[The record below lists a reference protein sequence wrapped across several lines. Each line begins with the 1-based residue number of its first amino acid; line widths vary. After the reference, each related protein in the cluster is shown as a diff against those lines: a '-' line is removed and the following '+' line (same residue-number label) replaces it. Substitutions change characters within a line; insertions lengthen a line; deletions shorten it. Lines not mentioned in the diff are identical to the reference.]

1 MKPELRERFQKGIR
15 LFDLGR
21 AEKAVAELEA
31 CRRQDRDD
39 PQITL
44 NLGHALAA
52 AGDPKRAAALY
63 RELMQSPDEQALFA
77 AYWSLADLK
86 GARFTSGET
95 KRMAEL
101 AGTSRGRPG
110 RFLLMFALGQ
120 ALDRQQDHAGA
131 FNAWREAND
140 EVAVK
145 RPYSQA
151 AWSNLAH
158 TLRSIRDVPRAASV
172 AQGPKP
178 VFIVGMPRSGST
190 LVEQLLGAHSAV
202 QATSE
207 LPFIE
212 NIARSLDR
220 QGGFAA
226 RLPLL
231 SGEACAR
238 AAESYL
244 AQARPFLDA
253 STPYFTD
260 KWPNNFWYI
269 GLIRALFPDAPVIN
283 VIRDPLDNAI
293 GVYRQYF
300 SHGNEHSFR
309 LEWTADYWEV
319 YLDVMQFWESLF
331 SGQVLHLAYR
341 DIVTEP
347 EMAARRIFNH
357 CGLAFEAATLEFH
370 RRERTV
376 MTPSA
381 QQVRQPIYTSA
392 LDSSR
397 PYRPF
402 LQDLLPRF
410 ESITKKAGTLP
421 GF

>member
-1 MKPELRERFQKGIR
+1 MKPGLRERFEKGIR

-21 AEKAVAELEA
+21 AENAVTELEA
-31 CRRQDRDD
+31 CRQQDRDD

-52 AGDPKRAAALY
+52 AGDPESAAALY

-77 AYWSLADLK
+77 ACWSLADLK

-95 KRMAEL
+95 KRMTEL

-120 ALDRQQDHAGA
+120 ALDSQQDHAGA
-131 FNAWREAND
+131 FQAWREAND
-140 EVAVK
+140 EVAES
-145 RPYSQA
+145 RPFSPA
-151 AWSNLAH
+151 AWRNLAD

-190 LVEQLLGAHSAV
+190 LVEQILGAHSAV

-244 AQARPFLDA
+244 AQARPFLE
-253 STPYFTD
+253 TPAALFTD

-283 VIRDPLDNAI
+283 VIRDPVDNAI

-309 LEWTADYWEV
+309 LEWTAAYWEI

-331 SGQVLHLAYR
+331 SGQILHLAYR
-341 DIVTEP
+341 DLVKEP
-347 EMAARRIFNH
+347 ENEARRVGNY
-357 CGLAFEAATLEFH
+357 CGLPFEAETLDFH

-381 QQVRQPIYTSA
+381 QQLRQPIYTTA
-392 LDSSR
+392 LDTSR
-397 PYRPF
+397 PYRPH

-410 ESITKKAGTLP
+410 ESIAEKAGTLLHA
-421 GF
+421 